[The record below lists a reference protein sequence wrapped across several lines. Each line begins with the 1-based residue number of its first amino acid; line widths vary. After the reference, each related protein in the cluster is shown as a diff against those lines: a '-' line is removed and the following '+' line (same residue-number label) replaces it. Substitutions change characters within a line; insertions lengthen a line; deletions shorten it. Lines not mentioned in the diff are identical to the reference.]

1 MPDPVRLVAAL
12 GAAALVA
19 ALVLAVCRHRAAA
32 AGRLL
37 GVALGLS
44 AGCAVL
50 RLRLHWPPRED
61 LDRLLL
67 VVLPFAL
74 LTELL
79 ASAPRVP
86 RWLVRALRLLVAAG
100 TARVLLDGTAYISA
114 VVGVDERLWSAG
126 EVWLVLGSVALGLGG
141 LWWALAALSRRAA
154 GALLLWSLAV
164 ACGGAGLTVM
174 LTGYMTG
181 GIVGLIFAA
190 VLVGTALA
198 GWAFA
203 GRTRADSTLVPAP
216 PVAGLVGLGSV
227 LLVGLLVS
235 GHFFAELSTVQSWA
249 LGAAPLAAW
258 LPELL
263 PGKVSPA
270 VRGWLRV
277 AAVAVVVAA
286 VLVGAGRKFAADSGA
301 APGPDSGVE
310 DYYFY
315 GN

>member
-1 MPDPVRLVAAL
+1 M
-12 GAAALVA
+12 
-19 ALVLAVCRHRAAA
+19 
-32 AGRLL
+32 
-37 GVALGLS
+37 
-44 AGCAVL
+44 
-50 RLRLHWPPRED
+50 
-61 LDRLLL
+61 
-67 VVLPFAL
+67 
-74 LTELL
+74 
-79 ASAPRVP
+79 
-86 RWLVRALRLLVAAG
+86 
-100 TARVLLDGTAYISA
+100 
-114 VVGVDERLWSAG
+114 
-126 EVWLVLGSVALGLGG
+126 
-141 LWWALAALSRRAA
+141 
-154 GALLLWSLAV
+154 
-164 ACGGAGLTVM
+164 
-174 LTGYMTG
+174 
-181 GIVGLIFAA
+181 
-190 VLVGTALA
+190 
-198 GWAFA
+198 
-203 GRTRADSTLVPAP
+203 
-216 PVAGLVGLGSV
+216 AGLVGLGSV